1 MIFQGVKKALGE
13 GEWEGEFDLS
23 PKGLPRSFLAILL
36 YIPLSFVVASAAVK
50 YNDVVG
56 NVPYP
61 SIAIILILVSLSFPL
76 IAYILSSIFDKLDS
90 FRAWVI
96 VRNWSFL
103 FAWVLVAI
111 PFGLYLIGLVP
122 FSVAFFIGMTTY
134 LATLAVDIRL
144 AMRVAGFDWMSAI
157 FAGILISTASIMVLG
172 LGLEQILI

>member
-1 MIFQGVKKALGE
+1 MIFKGVKDVLGE
-13 GEWEGEFDLS
+13 GDWEKEFDLS
-23 PKGLPRSFLAILL
+23 PKALPRSFLAILL
-36 YIPLSFVVASAAVK
+36 YIPLSFVVARAAVK

-56 NVPYP
+56 HVPYP
-61 SIAIILILVSLSFPL
+61 SIALILILVSLAFPL
-76 IAYILSSIFDKLDS
+76 IAYILCSVFDKLES

-111 PFGLYLIGLVP
+111 PFGLYLLGLLP

-144 AMRVAGFDWMSAI
+144 AMRIPDFDWMSAV
-157 FAGILISTASIMVLG
+157 FAGILISGASIMVLG
-172 LGLEQILI
+172 LGLNQILI